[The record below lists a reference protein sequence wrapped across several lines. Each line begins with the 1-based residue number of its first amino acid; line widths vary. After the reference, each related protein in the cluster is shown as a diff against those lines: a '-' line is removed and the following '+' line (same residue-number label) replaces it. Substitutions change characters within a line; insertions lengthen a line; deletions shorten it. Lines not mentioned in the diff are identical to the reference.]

1 MRGAGSRFS
10 IVRSEA
16 GPARVIEPND
26 PLINKQFEADR
37 RRLTPQRRPS
47 TRIKVIRITFVSS
60 RRPDQRVAKHVF
72 LFLTAA
78 AVVVMIAKG
87 GENPQL
93 ALQYSFLAIIGAF
106 ASGFVMGSDS

>member
-1 MRGAGSRFS
+1 M
-10 IVRSEA
+10 
-16 GPARVIEPND
+16 
-26 PLINKQFEADR
+26 
-37 RRLTPQRRPS
+37 
-47 TRIKVIRITFVSS
+47 
-60 RRPDQRVAKHVF
+60 AKYVF

-93 ALQYSFLAIIGAF
+93 ALQYSFQAIIGAF

>member
-1 MRGAGSRFS
+1 M
-10 IVRSEA
+10 
-16 GPARVIEPND
+16 
-26 PLINKQFEADR
+26 
-37 RRLTPQRRPS
+37 
-47 TRIKVIRITFVSS
+47 
-60 RRPDQRVAKHVF
+60 AKYVF

-106 ASGFVMGSDS
+106 PSGFVMGSDS